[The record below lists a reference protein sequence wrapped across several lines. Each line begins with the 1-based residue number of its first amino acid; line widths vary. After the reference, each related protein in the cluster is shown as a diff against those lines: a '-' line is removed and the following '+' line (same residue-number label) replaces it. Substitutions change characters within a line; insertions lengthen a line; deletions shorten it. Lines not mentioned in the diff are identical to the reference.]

1 MNNTDIQQDHGRA
14 ATADSPG
21 DVPAERPS
29 SLDHLDLLVGQWDME
44 AAFEAGYFS
53 PGSPPFT
60 GRGGQTTFEWLQG
73 RFFLTQRFVN
83 EHPAAPSGIAI
94 IGAASEPDTF
104 TQHYYDSRG
113 VARIYQMTLTGNLW
127 QLWREAPGFWQRY
140 NGEIS
145 ADGATITGAWE
156 GSRDGQEWKHD
167 FGLTYIR
174 TR

>member
-1 MNNTDIQQDHGRA
+1 MNSTDNRQDHGRA
-14 ATADSPG
+14 ATADGLG

-29 SLDHLDLLVGQWDME
+29 SLDRLDVLVGQWDME
-44 AAFEAGYFS
+44 AAFEAGYFG

-113 VARIYQMTLTGNLW
+113 VARTYQMTLTGNLW
-127 QLWREAPGFWQRY
+127 QLLARGTRLLAALQRRDLSGRHHDHRSLGRLQGRAGVEA
-140 NGEIS
+140 
-145 ADGATITGAWE
+145 
-156 GSRDGQEWKHD
+156 
-167 FGLTYIR
+167 
-174 TR
+174 